1 VAATIAPSLPLFA
14 MLRRSPALLLLFRC
28 ALLAFAWILTGCAG
42 LPPRQAE
49 PPVYAIAASRDT
61 ALGLVAEKLQAAAPP
76 GLSSLRPLIQAN
88 FALDARLELM
98 RRAQRSIDLQ
108 TYQIGNDKTGRL
120 ILRELR
126 DAARRGVRVRLLL
139 DDFYTTGLDPLL
151 LGLSAEKNVEV
162 RLFNPFVNSRDHSA
176 TRWIDF
182 FAHFGRLNH
191 RMHNKLFIADGAFAI
206 AGGRNMADEYF
217 LRSDTANFIDF
228 ELLMAGPVVPRSAAI
243 FDTYWNAE
251 VVYPL
256 RSVAFSHETPEA
268 LAADFERATSAR
280 FAPPPPPT
288 ADTDVLGDPPLGA
301 QLAGGNM
308 EWIRAP
314 ADAAADSPDKALG
327 GRDGAPTLAE
337 RSHAMTALAK
347 SNIQV
352 VSPYFIPGPDGME
365 RIRAARARKVQISVI
380 TNSLADSDEPLV
392 NVNYNRYRVDLLK
405 LGVALYEMSTEQLKR
420 NGQLRDL
427 LKKAR
432 GRLHAKLALIDRE
445 WVLLG
450 SMNLDPRSA
459 RLNTEFGVTVRSHDL
474 TQALLYA
481 YLLDDL
487 EGVYRVVL
495 KPDGKTVQWI
505 GTGDDTNV
513 VLDDEPDSSLLTRLQ
528 LLLFSWFVPT
538 DQL

>member
-1 VAATIAPSLPLFA
+1 MSHPVPAPSLLPW
-14 MLRRSPALLLLFRC
+14 LRRAW
-28 ALLAFAWILTGCAG
+28 LLALVSLLAACAG
-42 LPPRQAE
+42 LPPPTPV
-49 PPVYAIAASRDT
+49 PPVYALPASNHTELGRAAMQINQPAQDGR
-61 ALGLVAEKLQAAAPP
+61 
-76 GLSSLRPLIQAN
+76 SSLRPLIQAN
-88 FALDARLELM
+88 YALDARLELM
-98 RRAQRSIDLQ
+98 RRAQDSLDLQ
-108 TYQIGNDKTGRL
+108 TYQLGRDKTGLL

-151 LGLSAEKNVEV
+151 QGLSTEKNVEV
-162 RLFNPFVNSRDHSA
+162 RLFNPFVNGRARSTS
-176 TRWIDF
+176 RWIDF
-182 FAHFGRLNH
+182 FANFSRLNH
-191 RMHNKLFIADGAFAI
+191 RMHNKLFIADGAMAI
-206 AGGRNMADEYF
+206 AGGRNLADEYF

-228 ELLMAGPVVPRSAAI
+228 ELLMAGPVVTQSAAV
-243 FDTYWNAE
+243 FDMYWNSE

-256 RSVAFSHETPEA
+256 HRVTVSSDGPDA
-268 LAADFERATSAR
+268 LAAAFEQATGPR
-280 FAPPPPPT
+280 FAPAPDPLS
-288 ADTDVLGDPPLGA
+288 DTDLLGDPPLGA
-301 QLAGGNM
+301 QLAAGNV

-314 ADAAADSPDKALG
+314 ASASADIPDKALG
-327 GRDGAPTLAE
+327 GRQDAETLAQ
-337 RSHAMTALAK
+337 RSHAMFTLAK
-347 SNIQV
+347 QRVQI
-352 VSPYFIPGPDGME
+352 VSPYFIPGDDGMA
-365 RIRAARARKVQISVI
+365 RIRSVRERNVEVSVV

-392 NVNYNRYRVDLLK
+392 NINYNRYRVDLLK
-405 LGVALYEMSTEQLKR
+405 LGVELYEMSTEQLKR
-420 NGQLRDL
+420 NRQIRDL

-495 KPDGKTVQWI
+495 KPDGKTVQWV
-505 GTGDDTNV
+505 GTGDVTNE
-513 VLDDEPDSSLLTRLQ
+513 VLDDEPDSSMLTRLQ